1 MSRKLIR
8 CIHLAGLALAF
19 SALPACSSTDTGA
32 PETKTVTRVQVP
44 ASEFKPVQLEDTINT
59 LVTEIGKTAPKQLQL
74 GVVLKDLT
82 SYWVP
87 VKVGANRAF
96 GELGVSG
103 VVLAPVQGTPDEAT
117 ASQVQLLQDRENA
130 GYDGIGLAPLAA
142 TLDDE
147 INAFEDAGTP
157 VVTIDSDQA
166 DSKRQLYV
174 GTANYS
180 AGSTAGQTLVN
191 LLPGGGG
198 TVIVFGT
205 TDQTWPDG
213 INRTQ
218 GAIDVLQA
226 AGYTVSVH
234 TTDWTDDLQAQDV
247 TDMTA
252 LLQNSDPPAVGMISM
267 FSPTYL
273 CARAADAAGLTGDDV
288 AIVGFDFEPETLTWM
303 QSGLVKATHAQRQY
317 YMGYLVPYVLYSMK
331 TLGAD
336 RTLEILSPEMVDATS
351 FDSGIDVVAADKVDA
366 YNAFLDS
373 LGISG

>member
-1 MSRKLIR
+1 MSRKLNR
-8 CIHLAGLALAF
+8 CIHLAGLALAL
-19 SALPACSSTDTGA
+19 SACGSTNDAA
-32 PETKTVTRVQVP
+32 PETKTVTRVEVP

-117 ASQVQLLQDRENA
+117 ASQVQLLQERENS
-130 GYDGIGLAPLAA
+130 GYDGMGIAPLAQ
-142 TLDDE
+142 TITDE
-147 INAFEDAGTP
+147 INAFEDEGTP

-166 DSKRQLYV
+166 DSKRQLYI
-174 GTANYS
+174 GTSNYS

-198 TVIVFGT
+198 TVIVLGT
-205 TDQTWPDG
+205 TDQSWPDG
-213 INRTQ
+213 VNRTQ

-234 TTDWTDDLQAQDV
+234 TTDWTSDLQAQDV

-252 LLQNSDPPAVGMISM
+252 LLQNSDPPAIGMISM

-273 CARAADAAGLTGDDV
+273 CAQAAEAAGLTGDDV
-288 AIVGFDFEPETLTWM
+288 TIVGFDFEPDTLTYM
-303 QSGLVKATHAQRQY
+303 QSGLIKATHAQRQY

-331 TLGAD
+331 TLGPQ
-336 RTLEILSPEMVDATS
+336 RTFDILSPEMVDAAS
-351 FDSGIDVVAADKVDA
+351 FDSGIDVVPADKVDA

-373 LGISG
+373 LGITG